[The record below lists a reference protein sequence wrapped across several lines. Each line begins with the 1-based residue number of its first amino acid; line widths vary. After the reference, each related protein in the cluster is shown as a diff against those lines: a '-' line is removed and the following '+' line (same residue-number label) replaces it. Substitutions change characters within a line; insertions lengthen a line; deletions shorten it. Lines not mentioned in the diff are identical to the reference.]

1 MEEIFQKIKQLRFEH
16 GMTLKD
22 LSEKTDL
29 SVSFLSQ
36 IERGTSS
43 LAITSLKKI
52 ADAVGV
58 KMIHFFEETENLNY
72 AVKKQD
78 QKPFKIESSDST
90 YIRLS
95 NNFAD
100 RKIEPFLVTIKPHQK
115 ESEPVKHPGEEFYY
129 VLKGA
134 VLLTVDQTEYYLREG
149 EAIHFPSPLPHIW
162 ENPLDQETILLSVIT
177 PVIFN

>member
-1 MEEIFQKIKQLRFEH
+1 MEEIFRKIKQLRFEQ

-52 ADAVGV
+52 ADAFGV
-58 KMIHFFEETENLNY
+58 KMIHFFEESESLNY

-100 RKIEPFLVTIKPHQK
+100 RKIEPFLVTMQPRQK
-115 ESEPVKHPGEEFYY
+115 DIELVKHPGEEFYF

-134 VLLTVDQTEYYLREG
+134 VLLTVDQSEYYLREG
-149 EAIHFPSPLPHIW
+149 EAIHFPSTLPHMW

-177 PVIFN
+177 PVIF

>member
-16 GMTLKD
+16 GMTLKE
-22 LSEKTDL
+22 LSEKADL

-36 IERGTSS
+36 VERGTSS
-43 LAITSLKKI
+43 LALTSLKKI
-52 ADAVGV
+52 ADAFGV
-58 KMIHFFEETENLNY
+58 KMIHFFEETDNLNY

-100 RKIEPFLVTIKPHQK
+100 RKIEPFLVTIKPNQK
-115 ESEPVKHPGEEFYY
+115 EVESVTHPGEEFYF
-129 VLKGA
+129 VLEGA
-134 VLLTVDQTEYYLREG
+134 VLLTVDQTEYYLRKG
-149 EAIHFPSPLPHIW
+149 EAIHFPSSLPHIW

-177 PVIFN
+177 PVIF

>member
-1 MEEIFQKIKQLRFEH
+1 MEEIFLKIKQLRFEK
-16 GMTLKD
+16 GMTLKE
-22 LSEKTDL
+22 LSERTDL

-52 ADAVGV
+52 ADAFGV

-72 AVKKQD
+72 AVKKQN
-78 QKPFKIESSDST
+78 QKAFKIESSDST

-95 NNFAD
+95 NKFAD
-100 RKIEPFLVTIKPHQK
+100 RKLEPFLVTIKPLQK
-115 ESEPVKHPGEEFYY
+115 ENEPVKHPGEEFYY

-134 VLLTVDQTEYYLREG
+134 VLFTVDQTEYYLREG
-149 EAIHFPSPLPHIW
+149 EALHFPSELPHIW
-162 ENPLDQETILLSVIT
+162 ENPLNEEAILLSVIT
-177 PVIFN
+177 PTIFG

>member
-1 MEEIFQKIKQLRFEH
+1 MKEIFEKIKQLRFEQ
-16 GMTLKD
+16 GMTLKE

-52 ADAVGV
+52 ADAFGI
-58 KMIHFFEETENLNY
+58 KMVHFFEEPENLNY
-72 AVKKQD
+72 AVKKED
-78 QKPFKIESSDST
+78 QKSFKIESSDST

-95 NNFAD
+95 NNFTD
-100 RKIEPFLVTIKPHQK
+100 RKIEPFIVIMQPHQRDI
-115 ESEPVKHPGEEFYY
+115 EMVRHPGEEFYY

-134 VLLTVDQTEYYLREG
+134 LLITVDQNVYYLREG
-149 EAIHFPSPLPHIW
+149 ESVHFPSTLPHMW
-162 ENPLDQETILLSVIT
+162 ENPLDQETILLTVIT

>member
-1 MEEIFQKIKQLRFEH
+1 MEEIFQKIKQLRFDH
-16 GMTLKD
+16 GMTLKE

-52 ADAVGV
+52 ADAFGV
-58 KMIHFFEETENLNY
+58 KMIHFFEEPENLNY

-78 QKPFKIESSDST
+78 QKTFKIESSDST

-95 NNFAD
+95 NNFVD
-100 RKIEPFLVTIKPHQK
+100 RKIEPFLVTMQPRQK
-115 ESEPVKHPGEEFYY
+115 DMELVKHPGEEFYF

-134 VLLTVDQTEYYLREG
+134 VLLTVDQNEYYLREG
-149 EAIHFPSPLPHIW
+149 EAIHFPSTLSHMW

-177 PVIFN
+177 PVIF

>member
-1 MEEIFQKIKQLRFEH
+1 MDEIFQKIKGLRSEQ
-16 GMTLKD
+16 GMTLKE

-52 ADAVGV
+52 ADAFGV
-58 KMIHFFEETENLNY
+58 KMVHFFEETESSNH

-78 QKPFKIESSDST
+78 QKPFRIENSDYT

-95 NNFAD
+95 NNFTD
-100 RKIEPFLVTIKPHQK
+100 RKLEPFLVTLKPRHK
-115 ESEPVKHPGEEFYY
+115 ANENASHSGEEFYY
-129 VLKGA
+129 VLSGA
-134 VLLTVDQTEYYLREG
+134 ILITVDQTEYYLQEG
-149 EAIHFPSPLPHIW
+149 EAIHFPSSFPHIW
-162 ENPLDQETILLSVIT
+162 ENPLDQETTLLSVIT
-177 PVIFN
+177 PVIF